1 VGKKPSPFLLK
12 KFKKNFMET
21 YLQFAQ
27 QIPCEKLN
35 VYIQKHG
42 YRALDPQKVSA
53 KEVANGLKLIV
64 ERDGMSAYQELE
76 NLISSKDVAIV
87 DVENKNT
94 CDCDCCNNNNRAKSK
109 RKKLSA
115 DGDEEQ
121 EVDEEQVEVSE
132 IKDDSAIFLKKHS
145 TLLILVTTAIILT
158 LIIKKT

>member
-1 VGKKPSPFLLK
+1 
-12 KFKKNFMET
+12 MET

-53 KEVANGLKLIV
+53 KEVANGLQLIV

-76 NLISSKDVAIV
+76 NLISSKDVNIV

-94 CDCDCCNNNNRAKSK
+94 CDCDCCNNNNREKSK

-115 DGDEEQ
+115 DGDEEGGFVW
-121 EVDEEQVEVSE
+121 ENDSIDDEKEKEKNISE

-145 TLLILVTTAIILT
+145 TLLILVTTSIILT
-158 LIIKKT
+158 LIVKKG

>member
-1 VGKKPSPFLLK
+1 
-12 KFKKNFMET
+12 MET

-53 KEVANGLKLIV
+53 KEVAKGLQLIV

-94 CDCDCCNNNNRAKSK
+94 CDCDCCNNNRAKLK

>member
-1 VGKKPSPFLLK
+1 
-12 KFKKNFMET
+12 MET

-76 NLISSKDVAIV
+76 NLISSKDVNIV
-87 DVENKNT
+87 DVENKNN
-94 CDCDCCNNNNRAKSK
+94 CNCDCCNNNNREKSK

-121 EVDEEQVEVSE
+121 EVDEEQIEVSE
-132 IKDDSAIFLKKHS
+132 IKDNSAIFIKKHS

>member
-1 VGKKPSPFLLK
+1 
-12 KFKKNFMET
+12 MET

-53 KEVANGLKLIV
+53 KEVANGLQLIV

-76 NLISSKDVAIV
+76 NLISSKDVNIV

-94 CDCDCCNNNNRAKSK
+94 CDCDCCNNNNREKSK

-115 DGDEEQ
+115 DGDEEGGFVW
-121 EVDEEQVEVSE
+121 ENDSIDEEKEKEKNISE

-158 LIIKKT
+158 LIVKKG

>member
-1 VGKKPSPFLLK
+1 
-12 KFKKNFMET
+12 MET

-53 KEVANGLKLIV
+53 KEVANGLQLIV

-76 NLISSKDVAIV
+76 NLISSKDVNIV

-94 CDCDCCNNNNRAKSK
+94 CDCDCCNNNNREKSK

-115 DGDEEQ
+115 DGDEEGGFVW
-121 EVDEEQVEVSE
+121 ENDSIDDEKEKEKNISE

-158 LIIKKT
+158 LIVKKG

>member
-1 VGKKPSPFLLK
+1 
-12 KFKKNFMET
+12 MET

-76 NLISSKDVAIV
+76 NLISSKDVNIV

-94 CDCDCCNNNNRAKSK
+94 CDCDCCNNNNREKSK

-115 DGDEEQ
+115 DGDEEGGFVW
-121 EVDEEQVEVSE
+121 ENDSIDDEKEKEKNISE

-158 LIIKKT
+158 LIVKKG

>member
-1 VGKKPSPFLLK
+1 
-12 KFKKNFMET
+12 MET

-53 KEVANGLKLIV
+53 KEVAKGLQLIV

-76 NLISSKDVAIV
+76 NLISSKDTIV
-87 DVENKNT
+87 LDNKNT

-109 RKKLSA
+109 SKKLSA

-121 EVDEEQVEVSE
+121 EVDEEQIEVSE

-158 LIIKKT
+158 LIIKKS

>member
-1 VGKKPSPFLLK
+1 
-12 KFKKNFMET
+12 MET

-53 KEVANGLKLIV
+53 KEVANGLQLIV

-76 NLISSKDVAIV
+76 NLISSKDTIV
-87 DVENKNT
+87 LENKNT
-94 CDCDCCNNNNRAKSK
+94 CDCDCCNNNKEKTK

-115 DGDEEQ
+115 EGDEEQ
-121 EVDEEQVEVSE
+121 EVDEEQIEVSE
-132 IKDDSAIFLKKHS
+132 IKDNSAIFLKKHS

-158 LIIKKT
+158 LIVKKG

>member
-1 VGKKPSPFLLK
+1 
-12 KFKKNFMET
+12 MET

-53 KEVANGLKLIV
+53 KEVANGLQLIV

-76 NLISSKDVAIV
+76 NLISSKDVIV
-87 DVENKNT
+87 VENKKT
-94 CDCDCCNNNNRAKSK
+94 CDCDCCNNNKAKTK

-115 DGDEEQ
+115 EGDEEGGFAW
-121 EVDEEQVEVSE
+121 ENSSIDDEEEKEKNINE
-132 IKDDSAIFLKKHS
+132 IKDNSAIFLKKHS

-158 LIIKKT
+158 LIIKKS

>member
-1 VGKKPSPFLLK
+1 
-12 KFKKNFMET
+12 MET

-53 KEVANGLKLIV
+53 KEVANGLQLIV

-115 DGDEEQ
+115 DGDEEGGFYW
-121 EVDEEQVEVSE
+121 ENSSNDEEQKEQSIAE

-158 LIIKKT
+158 LIVKKG